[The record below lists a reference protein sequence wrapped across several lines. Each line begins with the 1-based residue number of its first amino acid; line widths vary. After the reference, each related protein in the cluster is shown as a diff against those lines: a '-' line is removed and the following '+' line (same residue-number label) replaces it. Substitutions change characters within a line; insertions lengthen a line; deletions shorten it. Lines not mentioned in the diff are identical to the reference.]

1 MIFIAVILPMMCGY
15 YRISMTYLNKESCI
29 TICHEHQ
36 EYFGEYLHQ
45 NICITIMVMV
55 VTVIFVIIVI
65 SIIIII
71 IIMVAIETENEKGKL
86 RNRKKDCQGQGL
98 SRRIYIPFCLMMVKR
113 SRDFSFFI
121 KGNKC
126 GDISCVAFG
135 NLNLQLMGGEK
146 SPLTWTFCPSFY
158 QTQYL
163 CRSNQCG
170 KVNI

>member
-1 MIFIAVILPMMCGY
+1 MMIFIAVILPMMCGY

-146 SPLTWTFCPSFY
+146 SPLT
-158 QTQYL
+158 
-163 CRSNQCG
+163 
-170 KVNI
+170 

>member
-1 MIFIAVILPMMCGY
+1 MCGY
-15 YRISMTYLNKESCI
+15 YRISMTYLNKESYI

-36 EYFGEYLHQ
+36 EYFHQ
-45 NICITIMVMV
+45 NIRIIIVIAITIMVII
-55 VTVIFVIIVI
+55 VTTIFVIIVI
-65 SIIIII
+65 SIITII

-146 SPLTWTFCPSFY
+146 SPLT
-158 QTQYL
+158 
-163 CRSNQCG
+163 
-170 KVNI
+170 